1 MMHHRAEDADRQPYV
16 CIAARS
22 REEKLMKFQT
32 LIFGLS
38 MASLTLTGIYPSWAT
53 ADKGGDYTIATL
65 NSEQVLVNKPT
76 GTPLNVR
83 NRSTPA
89 YTIAEA
95 RQAQRIRFR
104 QGATSA
110 TIKNAIV
117 RGEPP
122 KTYVL
127 GAGKGQKMT
136 VRITSLEKNAVFRLI
151 APNGTII
158 VNEAKG
164 EKVLNNLPLAGNY
177 TIEVGTE
184 RGNASYELY
193 VSIVGSPRR

>member
-1 MMHHRAEDADRQPYV
+1 
-16 CIAARS
+16 
-22 REEKLMKFQT
+22 MKFQT

-38 MASLTLTGIYPSWAT
+38 MASVIVAGINPSWAT
-53 ADKGGDYTIATL
+53 PDKDSDYTIATL
-65 NSEQVLVNKPT
+65 NSERVLVNELT

-83 NRSTPA
+83 NRSIPA

-95 RQAQRIRFR
+95 VPAQRIRFR

-136 VRITSLEKNAVFRLI
+136 LRITSLEKNAVLRLI

-164 EKVLNNLPLAGNY
+164 EKVLNNLPLAGDY

>member
-1 MMHHRAEDADRQPYV
+1 MEAVAVCMYRGLSDRGNSEIV
-16 CIAARS
+16 
-22 REEKLMKFQT
+22 MKFQT

-38 MASLTLTGIYPSWAT
+38 MASVTFAGINPSWAT
-53 ADKGGDYTIATL
+53 PDKGSDY
-65 NSEQVLVNKPT
+65 T

-83 NRSTPA
+83 NGSTPA
-89 YTIAEA
+89 YTIAQA
-95 RQAQRIRFR
+95 PQAQRIRFR
-104 QGATSA
+104 QGANSA

-136 VRITSLEKNAVFRLI
+136 LRITSLEKNAVLRLI

-158 VNEAKG
+158 VDEAKG
-164 EKVLNNLPLAGNY
+164 EKVLNNLPLAGDY

>member
-1 MMHHRAEDADRQPYV
+1 
-16 CIAARS
+16 
-22 REEKLMKFQT
+22 MKVQT

-38 MASLTLTGIYPSWAT
+38 IASLTVTGIHPSWAT
-53 ADKGGDYTIATL
+53 PHRGSDYTVSTL
-65 NSEQVLVNKPT
+65 NAERVLVNEPT

-83 NRSTPA
+83 TRSTPA
-89 YTIAEA
+89 HTIAQA
-95 RQAQRIRFR
+95 SPAQRIRFR

-110 TIKNAIV
+110 TIKDAIV

-122 KTYVL
+122 KTYVI

-136 VRITSLEKNAVFRLI
+136 LRITSLEKNAVFRLI

-164 EKVLNNLPLAGNY
+164 EKVLNSLPLAGDY

>member
-1 MMHHRAEDADRQPYV
+1 
-16 CIAARS
+16 
-22 REEKLMKFQT
+22 MKFRT

-38 MASLTLTGIYPSWAT
+38 MASLTFTGINPSWAT
-53 ADKGGDYTIATL
+53 LDKGSDYTLATL
-65 NSEQVLVNKPT
+65 NLERGVINEPT

-83 NRSTPA
+83 NGFTSA
-89 YTIAEA
+89 DIIAQA
-95 RQAQRIRFR
+95 LPAQRIRFR

-110 TIKNAIV
+110 TIKDAIV

-136 VRITSLEKNAVFRLI
+136 VRIASLEKNAVFRLI

>member
-1 MMHHRAEDADRQPYV
+1 
-16 CIAARS
+16 
-22 REEKLMKFQT
+22 MKFQT

-38 MASLTLTGIYPSWAT
+38 MASLTFTGIHPSWAT
-53 ADKGGDYTIATL
+53 PDKGSDYTIATL
-65 NSEQVLVNKPT
+65 NSERGIVNEPT
-76 GTPLNVR
+76 GTPINVR
-83 NRSTPA
+83 NPSTAA
-89 YTIAEA
+89 YTIADA
-95 RQAQRIRFR
+95 IQAQRIRFR

-110 TIKNAIV
+110 TIKHAIV

-127 GAGKGQKMT
+127 GAGKGQKIT
-136 VRITSLEKNAVFRLI
+136 VRIASLEKNAVFRLI

-164 EKVLNNLPLAGNY
+164 EKVLNNLPLAGDY

>member
-1 MMHHRAEDADRQPYV
+1 
-16 CIAARS
+16 
-22 REEKLMKFQT
+22 MKFKT

-38 MASLTLTGIYPSWAT
+38 MASLTLTGINPSWAT
-53 ADKGGDYTIATL
+53 PDKGSDYTIATL
-65 NSEQVLVNKPT
+65 NSERVLVNEPT

-83 NRSTPA
+83 NRSTSA
-89 YTIAEA
+89 DTIAQA
-95 RQAQRIRFR
+95 LPAQRIRFR

-110 TIKNAIV
+110 TIKDAIV

-122 KTYVL
+122 KTYLL

-151 APNGTII
+151 APNGTIV

-164 EKVLNNLPLAGNY
+164 EKVLNNLPLAGDY